1 MAEPKKPKG
10 EYEVGYCKPPKR
22 SQFVPGQSGN
32 KGHKKKRSPTTQEI
46 VANARD
52 AVVTVGGVE
61 MSKFQLAIES
71 TFNQTIKGGKPRDL
85 KVLMELM
92 RDYGGL
98 TAGDLAAEMEAGAK
112 EVQDKIWAYFLRER
126 QIDPADVE
134 LHKTFQAQEIAVVM
148 GCSCCA
154 PDLRRLW
161 SNPVYKGVAE
171 RYGQTAIHKVAVKDA
186 EQRSEANG

>member
-1 MAEPKKPKG
+1 MADPKKPKG
-10 EYEVGYCKPPKR
+10 DYEVGYCKPPKR

-32 KGHKKKRSPTTQEI
+32 KGRKKKRPLTTQEI

-112 EVQDKIWAYFLRER
+112 EVQDKIWKYFLHEH

-148 GCSCCA
+148 GCNCCA
-154 PDLRRLW
+154 SELRRLW

-171 RYGQTAIHKVAVKDA
+171 RHGKTAVHKEAVKDA
-186 EQRSEANG
+186 ERRSEANR